1 MPIKMPKIQIR
12 NHILRRLKGTPLKRT
27 AILSTALICALGLS
41 ACQNVPKKP
50 NTGITNQTHPQAP
63 LDTFRIKGKVSLKQA
78 DKGPKSR
85 TRAGKLYTAE
95 IHWEQAGD
103 RYGIDL
109 SGPLNQGHIKII
121 GDSQLATLWD
131 QQANAHRASSPE
143 QLLTEIT
150 GVGFP
155 LEVLIDWISG
165 RPQLPDGLKGVD
177 WETLSDG
184 TRKIRQFTHKGWKV
198 TYREW
203 ATWDGIWLPRKMQ
216 LEDKNRKLKVFIHA
230 WENISTAEQVA
241 SKSWAYSI
249 SPAKQSNQQIP
260 N

>member
-1 MPIKMPKIQIR
+1 MPKES
-12 NHILRRLKGTPLKRT
+12 ILTEFTKQLHNTTFRDLTRATLKRT
-27 AILSTALICALGLS
+27 ALLCAVLVCSFGLS
-41 ACQNVPKKP
+41 ACQNMPQKSQQLS
-50 NTGITNQTHPQAP
+50 TDQTHPQAP

-78 DKGPKSR
+78 SKGPKSA
-85 TRAGKLYTAE
+85 TRAGKIFTAE

-131 QQANAHRASSPE
+131 QQANAHRANSPE

-150 GVGFP
+150 GIGFP

-165 RPQLPDGLKGVD
+165 RPQLPTELKGVD
-177 WETLSDG
+177 WETLPDG
-184 TRKIRQFTHKGWKV
+184 TRKIRQFNHKGWKV

-203 ATWDGIWLPRKMQ
+203 ATWDGIWLPRKLQ
-216 LEDKNRKLKVFIHA
+216 LEDNSRKLKIFIHA
-230 WENISTAEQVA
+230 WENISIAT
-241 SKSWAYSI
+241 
-249 SPAKQSNQQIP
+249 
-260 N
+260 